1 MGQSHRCKTNVTAAG
16 AMLWC
21 VFMTTVPG
29 VVAAAEP
36 LDRSVAQG
44 KKLLYVMNYREVDLA
59 KKEDPPRPD
68 LVKMKEAV
76 LNEDWKVVAHL
87 KSLGFNVATCDEL
100 ADAKAA
106 RGKDL
111 VVISESV
118 NAYEIADKYTL
129 VTIPVIVWENDVLDD
144 MHMTGKRLRVDYGTQ
159 TKGATALQLFN
170 APDPLSAGLAAGT
183 HEILRKPA
191 PINWGRPGLGASIIA
206 TLPDQP
212 DKVAIFAYEKGATM
226 EYDYT
231 APARRVG
238 LFPNRDYFENLT
250 PEGLALFDAAF
261 FWAVSPPP
269 VTHAEST
276 GKQALYIMNRRN
288 LELAKTDVPADP
300 KRLKRLQKAID
311 NEQKAIS
318 RLQSLGFTVRVA
330 DEHPGSDVV
339 TGADLIVISN
349 SVNAAEIPERY
360 ASLSIPIVTWASALY
375 PVLHLTG
382 NAPAED
388 FGTTGTVGGKDG
400 DRFASIVN
408 AFHPL
413 AAKLSAQA
421 IQDLYTDNEFITNYG
436 KPALGA
442 INIAV
447 IEGYPD
453 RRLVFA
459 YEKGAS
465 MANDML
471 APARR
476 VAYFVNTEDFGE
488 LQPAGLA
495 LFDAAMLW
503 AAKSPK

>member
-1 MGQSHRCKTNVTAAG
+1 MGQSSRFNTSLTAAATAAMFAHLLVSTLALG
-16 AMLWC
+16 A
-21 VFMTTVPG
+21 
-29 VVAAAEP
+29 P

-44 KKLLYVMNYREVDLA
+44 KKLLYVMNFREVDLA
-59 KKEDPPRPD
+59 RKEDPPRPD
-68 LVKMKEAV
+68 LVKMKQAV
-76 LNEDWKVVAHL
+76 LDEDWKVVAHL
-87 KSLGFNVATCDEL
+87 KSLGFDVTTCDEL
-100 ADAKAA
+100 ADAKLAK
-106 RGKDL
+106 GKDL

-118 NAYEIADKYTL
+118 NAFEIANKYTL
-129 VTIPVIVWENDVLDD
+129 VTIPVIVWENDVFDD
-144 MHMTGKRLRVDYGTQ
+144 MRMTGKRLRVDYGTYS
-159 TKGATALQLFN
+159 KGATALQLFN
-170 APDPLSAGLAAGT
+170 APHPLSAGLTAGT
-183 HEILRKPA
+183 HEILSKPA
-191 PINWGRPGLGASIIA
+191 PINWGKPGLGATIIA

-212 DKVAIFAYEKGATM
+212 DKVTIFAYEKGATM

-238 LFPNRDYFENLT
+238 LFANRDYFESLT
-250 PEGLALFDAAF
+250 PDGQALFDAVF
-261 FWAVSPPP
+261 LWAVSPQP
-269 VTHAEST
+269 VPHGAAA
-276 GKQALYIMNRRN
+276 GKQVLYIMNRRN
-288 LELAKTDVPADP
+288 LELVKSEVPSDP
-300 KRLKRLQKAID
+300 KRVKRLQKTAD
-311 NEQKAIS
+311 NDQKAIS
-318 RLQSLGFTVRVA
+318 RLQALGFTVSVT
-330 DEHPGSDVV
+330 DEHPTADVV
-339 TGADLIVISN
+339 TGKDLIVISN
-349 SVNAAEIPERY
+349 SVNPNEIPERY
-360 ASLSIPIVTWASALY
+360 AALSVPIVTWASELY

-382 NAPAED
+382 NLPGED

-408 AFHPL
+408 AAHPL
-413 AAKLSAQA
+413 AAGLNPDA

-436 KPALGA
+436 KPGLGA

-503 AAKSPK
+503 AVKAPK